1 MNLFD
6 SHAHY
11 NDEKFD
17 NDRKEIIEQ
26 TLKNGVSNFVVAGY
40 NIESSKKALNIV
52 KEYKELY
59 SIVGIS
65 PNDIE
70 DIKEDK
76 DIDTNILEI
85 EKLIKADDNGKI
97 VAVGEIGLDYYWN
110 KENKELQ
117 KIIFKKQ
124 IELANKYNLPI
135 VIHTRDAINDTL
147 EIIKNNEVKNRGVFH
162 CCPLNR
168 ELVKEALKL
177 GYYISLSGVVTFKN
191 AKNANEIIE
200 MIPENRILIETDS
213 PYLAPE
219 PVRGTRNNCMN
230 VKYVAEKIGKIK
242 KGKYTYIIFSKD
254 FPKSAGNPSSVSAE
268 VEETTGN
275 RLALLCLVAALQR
288 LRRPSLLTIHTDNRY
303 LQNGYQ
309 SISAWKEN
317 GWTRTGNQELRNADL
332 WQQVDKLLSGHAVRF
347 KIES

>member
-26 TLKNGVSNFVVAGY
+26 TLKNGVSNFIVAGY

-76 DIDTNILEI
+76 DIDTNILKI

-147 EIIKNNEVKNRGVFH
+147 EIIKNNEVKNRGIFH

-200 MIPENRILIETDS
+200 MIPENRILIEIQGEQHYS
-213 PYLAPE
+213 PIQFKCNTHEQAILNFE
-219 PVRGTRNNCMN
+219 KRGN
-230 VKYVAEKIGKIK
+230 KYE
-242 KGKYTYIIFSKD
+242 IF
-254 FPKSAGNPSSVSAE
+254 
-268 VEETTGN
+268 
-275 RLALLCLVAALQR
+275 
-288 LRRPSLLTIHTDNRY
+288 NRY
-303 LQNGYQ
+303 RWLNFSFFCYFGGT
-309 SISAWKEN
+309 I
-317 GWTRTGNQELRNADL
+317 
-332 WQQVDKLLSGHAVRF
+332 V
-347 KIES
+347 

>member
-26 TLKNGVSNFVVAGY
+26 TLKNGVSNFIVAGY

-76 DIDTNILEI
+76 DIDTNILKI

-135 VIHTRDAINDTL
+135 VIHTRDAIDDTI
-147 EIIKNNEVKNRGVFH
+147 EII
-162 CCPLNR
+162 
-168 ELVKEALKL
+168 
-177 GYYISLSGVVTFKN
+177 
-191 AKNANEIIE
+191 
-200 MIPENRILIETDS
+200 
-213 PYLAPE
+213 
-219 PVRGTRNNCMN
+219 RNN
-230 VKYVAEKIGKIK
+230 KI
-242 KGKYTYIIFSKD
+242 
-254 FPKSAGNPSSVSAE
+254 N
-268 VEETTGN
+268 
-275 RLALLCLVAALQR
+275 
-288 LRRPSLLTIHTDNRY
+288 
-303 LQNGYQ
+303 NG
-309 SISAWKEN
+309 
-317 GWTRTGNQELRNADL
+317 
-332 WQQVDKLLSGHAVRF
+332 
-347 KIES
+347 

>member
-26 TLKNGVSNFVVAGY
+26 TLKNGVSNFIVAGY
-40 NIESSKKALNIV
+40 NIESSKKALDIV
-52 KEYKELY
+52 KEYEGLY

-70 DIKEDK
+70 NIKEDK
-76 DIDTNILEI
+76 DINTYILEI
-85 EKLIKADDNGKI
+85 EKIIKTDENRKI

-147 EIIKNNEVKNRGVFH
+147 EIIKNNEVKNRGIFH

-219 PVRGTRNNCMN
+219 PVRGTINNCMN

-242 KGKYTYIIFSKD
+242 NKTL
-254 FPKSAGNPSSVSAE
+254 
-268 VEETTGN
+268 EEIADITNKNTK
-275 RLALLCLVAALQR
+275 
-288 LRRPSLLTIHTDNRY
+288 TI
-303 LQNGYQ
+303 
-309 SISAWKEN
+309 
-317 GWTRTGNQELRNADL
+317 
-332 WQQVDKLLSGHAVRF
+332 F
-347 KIES
+347 KI

>member
-26 TLKNGVSNFVVAGY
+26 TLKNGVSNFIVAGY
-40 NIESSKKALNIV
+40 NIESSKKALDIV
-52 KEYKELY
+52 KEYEGLY

-70 DIKEDK
+70 NIKEDK
-76 DIDTNILEI
+76 DINTNILEI
-85 EKLIKADDNGKI
+85 EKIIKTDENRKI

-124 IELANKYNLPI
+124 IELANKYNLQI

-147 EIIKNNEVKNRGVFH
+147 EIIKNNEVKNRGIFH

-200 MIPENRILIETDS
+200 MIPEKRILIETDS

-242 KGKYTYIIFSKD
+242 NKTL
-254 FPKSAGNPSSVSAE
+254 
-268 VEETTGN
+268 EEIADITNKNTK
-275 RLALLCLVAALQR
+275 
-288 LRRPSLLTIHTDNRY
+288 TI
-303 LQNGYQ
+303 
-309 SISAWKEN
+309 
-317 GWTRTGNQELRNADL
+317 
-332 WQQVDKLLSGHAVRF
+332 F
-347 KIES
+347 KI